1 MNEFIVTVNE
11 KKKPVSILSDTEL
24 KIDNKK
30 YSYEISHVHNNTYL
44 LKCGNNY
51 FEIVAEKV
59 DNGQFAVLLKGY
71 NFDAVVR
78 TNLQEKAIHLL
89 EEAQT
94 SIHHQFK
101 VKAPMPGMILK
112 VKKQDGD
119 IISQGESI
127 MILEAMKME
136 NDLRAPASGIITR
149 ISVEEGKAVEKGA
162 ILFSIE

>member
-1 MNEFIVTVNE
+1 MNNFIVTVNE
-11 KKKPVSILSDTEL
+11 KKKPVSILNDTEL
-24 KIDNKK
+24 KIENKK

-44 LKCGNNY
+44 LKCGNKY
-51 FEIVAEKV
+51 FEIVA
-59 DNGQFAVLLKGY
+59 DNVNNQHLSVLLNGY
-71 NFDAVVR
+71 HFDAVVR
-78 TNLQEKAIHLL
+78 TALQEKAIHLL

-94 SIHHQFK
+94 ASHHQFE

-112 VKKQDGD
+112 VKKMDGEK
-119 IISQGESI
+119 ISQGESI

-136 NDLRAPASGIITR
+136 NDLRAPASGTIKG

>member
-1 MNEFIVTVNE
+1 MNEYVVTINE
-11 KKKPVSILSDTEL
+11 KKKPVNILSDTEL

-59 DNGQFAVLLKGY
+59 NNEHFAVLLKGY
-71 NFDAVVR
+71 HFDAVVR
-78 TNLQEKAIHLL
+78 TTLQEKAMHLL

-94 SIHHQFK
+94 AAHHQFE
-101 VKAPMPGMILK
+101 VKAPMPGIILK

-127 MILEAMKME
+127 IILEAMKME
-136 NDLRAPASGIITR
+136 NDLKAPQAGIMKEIY
-149 ISVEEGKAVEKGA
+149 IFEGNTVEKGDK
-162 ILFSIE
+162 LFLIE

>member
-1 MNEFIVTVNE
+1 MNDFVITINQ
-11 KKKPVSILSDTEL
+11 KKQSINILNDVEL

-30 YSYEISHVHNNTYL
+30 YGYEIFHVNNNTYL
-44 LKCGNNY
+44 LKCGNSY
-51 FEIVAEKV
+51 FEIVAAKV
-59 DNGQFAVLLKGY
+59 NNEHFSVLLNGY
-71 NFDAVVR
+71 HFNAVVR
-78 TNLQEKAIHLL
+78 TSLQEKAIHLL
-89 EEAQT
+89 EESQAAT
-94 SIHHQFK
+94 LHQFQ

-119 IISQGESI
+119 TISQGESI

-136 NDLRAPASGIITR
+136 NDLRAPASGIITG

>member
-1 MNEFIVTVNE
+1 MNEFVVTVNE
-11 KKKPVSILSDTEL
+11 KKKSVKILNDAEL

-30 YSYEISHVHNNTYL
+30 YNYEISHVNNNTYL
-44 LKCGNNY
+44 LKCGNKY

-59 DNGQFAVLLKGY
+59 NNEHFSVLLNGY
-71 NFDAVVR
+71 HINAVVR
-78 TNLQEKAIHLL
+78 TSLQEMAIHLL

-94 SIHHQFK
+94 ATHHQFE

-119 IISQGESI
+119 TISQGESI

-136 NDLRAPASGIITR
+136 NDLRAPASGIITG
-149 ISVEEGKAVEKGA
+149 ISVEEGKAVEKGT

>member
-1 MNEFIVTVNE
+1 MNEFVVTVNE
-11 KKKPVSILSDTEL
+11 KKKSVNILNDAEL

-30 YSYEISHVHNNTYL
+30 YNYEISHVNNNTYL
-44 LKCGNNY
+44 LKCGNKY

-59 DNGQFAVLLKGY
+59 NNEHFSVLLNGY
-71 NFDAVVR
+71 HINAVVR
-78 TNLQEKAIHLL
+78 TSLQEMAIHLL

-94 SIHHQFK
+94 ATHHQFV

-119 IISQGESI
+119 AISQGESI
-127 MILEAMKME
+127 IILEAMKME
-136 NDLRAPASGIITR
+136 NDLRSPASGIITG
-149 ISVEEGKAVEKGA
+149 IGVEEGKAVEKGA